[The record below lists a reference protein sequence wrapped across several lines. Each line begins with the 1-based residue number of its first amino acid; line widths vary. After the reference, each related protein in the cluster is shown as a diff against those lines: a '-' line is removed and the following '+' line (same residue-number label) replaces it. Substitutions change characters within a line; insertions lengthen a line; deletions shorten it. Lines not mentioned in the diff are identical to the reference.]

1 MAGAPGLD
9 TFMEASAPL
18 AYSVK
23 AAAKTLSISRSR
35 FYELV
40 AAGEILVLKEGARSL
55 VRRSELVAY
64 LERLER
70 RALEVAS
77 AKAAQRR

>member
-1 MAGAPGLD
+1 
-9 TFMEASAPL
+9 MEDDVPL
-18 AYSVK
+18 AYSIK

-35 FYELV
+35 LYELV
-40 AAGEILVLKEGARSL
+40 AAGEILVLKDGARSL
-55 VRRSELVAY
+55 VRRSELVSY

-77 AKAAQRR
+77 AKPPRRR